1 MLNINKVL
9 LAGNLTRDVEL
20 KTLQSGTVVGNFGLA
35 INNRRSD
42 GQDETVFVDITC
54 WNKTAENC
62 SKFIS
67 KGSNVFIE
75 GRLDMDT
82 WQGQDGKKN
91 TKLKVTA
98 LTVQFNS
105 KRSSD
110 DQERE
115 VPQAPQNGG
124 YYGNPGNGGITS
136 PQYDESKRGIYS
148 QGQSQGGYQQNYARP
163 SGGVNP
169 NYGPDGSGTEL
180 PPF

>member
-1 MLNINKVL
+1 MLNINRVF

-62 SKFIS
+62 SKFIG

-105 KRSSD
+105 KRTAE

-115 VPQAPQNGG
+115 PQQTPQNGG
-124 YYGNPGNGGITS
+124 YYGNPGGGYTA
-136 PQYDESKRGIYS
+136 PQYDESRRGM
-148 QGQSQGGYQQNYARP
+148 YARP
-163 SGGVNP
+163 QSGGYNNRGGVSGVDP
-169 NYGPDGSGTEL
+169 SYGPDGTGNSEL

>member
-1 MLNINKVL
+1 MLNINKVI

-20 KTLQSGTVVGNFGLA
+20 RTLQSGTVVGNFGIA

-42 GQDETVFVDITC
+42 GQDETVFIDITC

-62 SKFIS
+62 AKFIG
-67 KGSNVFIE
+67 KGSNVFVE

-98 LTVQFNS
+98 MAVQFNS
-105 KRSSD
+105 KRNLD
-110 DQERE
+110 DQESATAQSSAAQQYYDEGRRG
-115 VPQAPQNGG
+115 VYSQAPQ
-124 YYGNPGNGGITS
+124 S
-136 PQYDESKRGIYS
+136 H
-148 QGQSQGGYQQNYARP
+148 GGYQ
-163 SGGVNP
+163 SGYQRAPQQGVNP
-169 NYGPDGSGTEL
+169 SYGPDGGGGEL